1 MSAYILGK
9 SGDAMHF
16 FTDGGL
22 FADDGTLIG
31 IYQKTHV
38 IAHMPAAVTF
48 LGSELW
54 GAMLYVDMCRERP
67 EFDQVLAEIVEMLK
81 NYEEKIVQMLG
92 APSPKFECL
101 LVGYSKSRKGLA
113 RFIITNNDLNQLEK
127 WKLVELEEDT
137 INPLPSPE
145 ALRAVGWT
153 FPDSFD
159 VGREG
164 KTIMQAQR
172 LTLLPHKDGTI
183 ASGVGGFIQHTI
195 IKCDQITTRIV
206 HRWPDEVGKRL
217 APEAA

>member
-1 MSAYILGK
+1 M
-9 SGDAMHF
+9 
-16 FTDGGL
+16 
-22 FADDGTLIG
+22 G
-31 IYQKTHV
+31 IIQKTHV

-101 LVGYSKSRKGLA
+101 LVGYSKSRQKLA
-113 RFIITNNDLNQLEK
+113 RFIITNNNSTRLEQ
-127 WKLVELEEDT
+127 WKPIELEEDT
-137 INPLPSPE
+137 INPLPSTK
-145 ALRAVGWT
+145 ALEAVGWT

-159 VGREG
+159 IEREG
-164 KTIMQAQR
+164 KTVMQAQR
-172 LTLLPHKDGTI
+172 LTPSQDGTI

-195 IKCDQITTRIV
+195 ITHDQITTRIV
-206 HRWPDEVGKRL
+206 HRWPDEIGKRL
-217 APEAA
+217 AV